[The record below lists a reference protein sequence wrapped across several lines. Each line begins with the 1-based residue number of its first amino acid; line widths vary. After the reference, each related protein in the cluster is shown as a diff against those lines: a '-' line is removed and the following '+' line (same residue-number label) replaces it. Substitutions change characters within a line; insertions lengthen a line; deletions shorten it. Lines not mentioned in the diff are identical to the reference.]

1 MLRPLALFFYFC
13 CSRVPPPRR
22 AVDGRRMRR
31 SALAG
36 SGTTPQTIPLP
47 KCRIIQR
54 NSRCAAGQRELFLTS
69 RPEIQLDDLSVFDC
83 PTADDPAMMSS
94 TLGVL
99 A

>member
-1 MLRPLALFFYFC
+1 MLRPLALFFFFF
-13 CSRVPPPRR
+13 RTLVPAPLR
-22 AVDGRRMRR
+22 AVDGRRTRR

-36 SGTTPQTIPLP
+36 SGRTPQTIPLP

-69 RPEIQLDDLSVFDC
+69 RPEIQLADLSVFDC
-83 PTADDPAMMSS
+83 PTADDPGMMSS